1 VTLSHALETIFSLVM
16 WCNTRLLDHHKVLF
30 TCDAEITESEV
41 VHNEENNVFDCRC
54 HGHGWPR
61 SAKEQ
66 PSETQSHDPA
76 HLEIVSKVK
85 VKVSGIVYCTA

>member
-1 VTLSHALETIFSLVM
+1 MTLPHWRQYSRDVVQHTLARSL
-16 WCNTRLLDHHKVLF
+16 VLF

-76 HLEIVSKVK
+76 HLEIVSVELIK
-85 VKVSGIVYCTA
+85 GIV